1 MNSDND
7 EQQQPKTLAAQQQ
20 QSNNRWALEYVA
32 SKVESA
38 QQYRKRGKH
47 HTSMI
52 IAVGIVN
59 GLQEM
64 VLDKYQTFTNASKRT
79 LYELLVQMEA
89 LLDQKCKKDDDMQI
103 AKAAKKALTSILRRN
118 NIVVTDSQEDGED
131 STSDET
137 HCSCDDCAN
146 NVGSTNGPLGGC
158 RRARTRD

>member
-1 MNSDND
+1 MNSDDD
-7 EQQQPKTLAAQQQ
+7 EQQRPKTLAAQQQ

-32 SKVESA
+32 GKVESA

-64 VLDKYQTFTNASKRT
+64 VFDKYTTFTNASKRT
-79 LYELLVQMEA
+79 LYELLVQVEA
-89 LLDQKCKKDDDMQI
+89 LLDQKCKQDDDMQI

-118 NIVVTDSQEDGED
+118 NIVVTDSQEDRED
-131 STSDET
+131 STTE
-137 HCSCDDCAN
+137 CSCDDCEN
-146 NVGSTNGPLGGC
+146 GTCSTNGPLGGC